1 MKFTR
6 KEVNRI
12 SVLFKLNKTESTV
25 VRVEMINIVK
35 MKGFVCFVFFCFVL
49 KKAMCC
55 ALQESIL
62 FVGFCSKLQ
71 VYSHCNKR
79 TECSGRAGGLDQW

>member
-1 MKFTR
+1 MKFNR

-12 SVLFKLNKTESTV
+12 SVLFKLNKIESTV

-49 KKAMCC
+49 KKQC
-55 ALQESIL
+55 AVPYKKVSYL
-62 FVGFCSKLQ
+62 
-71 VYSHCNKR
+71 
-79 TECSGRAGGLDQW
+79 